1 MLPDNAPRLIQHAE
15 QLDSDPMLGL
25 RKIMQR
31 LRQPETGCPWDVKQ
45 TFASVAPY
53 TLEEAYEVA
62 DAIAR
67 KNHKDL
73 QEELGDLLL
82 QVVFHAQMA
91 AEQGLFDFDDVAR
104 GINEKMLR
112 RHPHVFAGA
121 SVADAD
127 EQTRRWEEL
136 KKAEKLARADT
147 DTAATASA
155 LDSVSRGLPE
165 WQRAIKLQKRAAEL
179 GFDWPG
185 IAPVLDKLREEVAE
199 LDEAAHTENAPHQ
212 LEELGD
218 VLFVAANVARH
229 LKLDPASA
237 LRGCN
242 LKFESRFRQME
253 QLAAARGLDLAALN
267 LAEQDA
273 LWDEAKRIEKT
284 AMLDLSAVPPV
295 QRDLSAVSPVQR
307 DLSAVSPV
315 RRDLPTID

>member
-1 MLPDNAPRLIQHAE
+1 MTGAALSPRPAISDTAPRLIERAE
-15 QLDSDPMLGL
+15 QLDSDPMLAL

-31 LRQPETGCPWDVKQ
+31 LRQPDGCPWDIKQ
-45 TFASVAPY
+45 TFESVAPY

-67 KNHKDL
+67 NNPTDL
-73 QEELGDLLL
+73 KEELGDLLL

-91 AEQGLFDFDDVAR
+91 AEQGLFNFDDVAR

-121 SVADAD
+121 SVADAE

-136 KKAEKLARADT
+136 KKMEKLARAET
-147 DTAATASA
+147 ETISSNSVLAPSV
-155 LDSVSRGLPE
+155 LDRVPRGLPE
-165 WQRAIKLQKRAAEL
+165 WQRAIKLQKRAAEV

-199 LDEAAHTENAPHQ
+199 LDEAAHSDSAAHQ

-253 QLAAARGLDLAALN
+253 QLAVASGLDLAVLT
-267 LAEQDA
+267 LAGQDA
-273 LWDEAKRIEKT
+273 LWDEAKRIEKK
-284 AMLDLSAVPPV
+284 AMLNSPISAP
-295 QRDLSAVSPVQR
+295 
-307 DLSAVSPV
+307 
-315 RRDLPTID
+315 ID

>member
-1 MLPDNAPRLIQHAE
+1 MSWPAAKALLDHAPRLIEHAD
-15 QLDSDPMLGL
+15 QLDPDPMRAL
-25 RKIMQR
+25 RKVMQR
-31 LRQPETGCPWDVKQ
+31 LREPKLGCPWDVQQ

-53 TLEEAYEVA
+53 TLEEAYEVN

-67 KNHKDL
+67 NHPADL

-121 SVADAD
+121 KVADAD
-127 EQTRRWEEL
+127 EQTRRWNEL
-136 KKAEKLARADT
+136 KKAEKQARFT
-147 DTAATASA
+147 DAGTATPSA
-155 LDSVSRGLPE
+155 LDSVARGLPE
-165 WQRAIKLQKRAAEL
+165 WSRAIKLQKRAAEL
-179 GFDWPG
+179 GFDWPN
-185 IAPVLDKLREEVAE
+185 IAHVLDKLREEVAE
-199 LDEAAHTENAPHQ
+199 LDEAAHSENKAHQ

-218 VLFVAANVARH
+218 VLFVAANLARH
-229 LKLDPASA
+229 LTLDPAAA

-253 QLAAARGLDLAALN
+253 ALATARGLDLPSLS

-273 LWDEAKRIEKT
+273 LWDEAKRIEKA
-284 AMLDLSAVPPV
+284 AM
-295 QRDLSAVSPVQR
+295 R
-307 DLSAVSPV
+307 
-315 RRDLPTID
+315 

>member
-147 DTAATASA
+147 DTAATSSA

-199 LDEAAHTENAPHQ
+199 LDEAAHMENAPHQ

-295 QRDLSAVSPVQR
+295 QRDL
-307 DLSAVSPV
+307 
-315 RRDLPTID
+315 PTID

>member
-1 MLPDNAPRLIQHAE
+1 MTVNVLPALPALSDNAQRLIQRAE
-15 QLDSDPMLGL
+15 QLDADPMLGL

-31 LRQPETGCPWDVKQ
+31 LRQPVGGCPWDVKQ
-45 TFASVAPY
+45 TFESVAPY

-67 KNHKDL
+67 KHHADL
-73 QEELGDLLL
+73 KEELGDLLL
-82 QVVFHAQMA
+82 QVVFHAQIA

-121 SVADAD
+121 SVADAE

-136 KKAEKLARADT
+136 KKAEKLARVDRQDT
-147 DTAATASA
+147 SKVSA
-155 LDSVSRGLPE
+155 LDAVPRGLPE

-199 LDEAAHTENAPHQ
+199 LDEAAHTENTAHQ

-253 QLAAARGLDLAALN
+253 QLAAASGLDLATLN

-273 LWDEAKRIEKT
+273 LWDQAKKMEKA
-284 AMLDLSAVPPV
+284 AMLDL
-295 QRDLSAVSPVQR
+295 RMTD
-307 DLSAVSPV
+307 
-315 RRDLPTID
+315 

>member
-1 MLPDNAPRLIQHAE
+1 M
-15 QLDSDPMLGL
+15 
-25 RKIMQR
+25 
-31 LRQPETGCPWDVKQ
+31 
-45 TFASVAPY
+45 
-53 TLEEAYEVA
+53 
-62 DAIAR
+62 
-67 KNHKDL
+67 
-73 QEELGDLLL
+73 
-82 QVVFHAQMA
+82 
-91 AEQGLFDFDDVAR
+91 FDFDDVAR

-121 SVADAD
+121 SVADAE

-136 KKAEKLARADT
+136 KKAEKLARVDSQDAP
-147 DTAATASA
+147 AASA
-155 LDSVSRGLPE
+155 LDAVSRGLPE

-199 LDEAAHTENAPHQ
+199 LDEAAHTENTAHQ

-253 QLAAARGLDLAALN
+253 QLAAASGLDLGVLN

-273 LWDEAKRIEKT
+273 LWDEAKQIEKT
-284 AMLDLSAVPPV
+284 AILNLRTTD
-295 QRDLSAVSPVQR
+295 
-307 DLSAVSPV
+307 
-315 RRDLPTID
+315 

>member
-1 MLPDNAPRLIQHAE
+1 MTAARPQLLPLPPIPDSAPRLIQRAE
-15 QLDSDPMLGL
+15 QLDADPVLGL

-31 LRQPETGCPWDVKQ
+31 LRQPNGGCPWDVKQ
-45 TFASVAPY
+45 TFESVAPY

-67 KNHKDL
+67 KNHTDL
-73 QEELGDLLL
+73 KEELGDLLL
-82 QVVFHAQMA
+82 QVVFHAQIA
-91 AEQGLFDFDDVAR
+91 AEQGLFDFEDVAR

-121 SVADAD
+121 SVADAE

-136 KKAEKLARADT
+136 KNAEKLARADANPALNT
-147 DTAATASA
+147 SA
-155 LDSVSRGLPE
+155 LDCVSRSLPE
-165 WQRAIKLQKRAAEL
+165 WQRAIKLQKCAAEL

-199 LDEAAHTENAPHQ
+199 LDEAAHTDNVAHQ
-212 LEELGD
+212 FEELGD

-229 LKLDPASA
+229 LKLDPAGA

-253 QLAAARGLDLAALN
+253 QLAAVKGLNLTTLN

-273 LWDEAKRIEKT
+273 LWEEAKRIEKA
-284 AMLDLSAVPPV
+284 AMLDS
-295 QRDLSAVSPVQR
+295 
-307 DLSAVSPV
+307 
-315 RRDLPTID
+315 PTIDPID

>member
-1 MLPDNAPRLIQHAE
+1 MLVDSAPRLIQRAE

-31 LRQPETGCPWDVKQ
+31 LRQPVGGCPWDVKQ
-45 TFASVAPY
+45 SFESVAPY

-67 KNHKDL
+67 KNHTDL

-121 SVADAD
+121 SVADAE

-136 KKAEKLARADT
+136 KKAEKSARADANA
-147 DTAATASA
+147 TASAASA

-199 LDEAAHTENAPHQ
+199 LDESAQTNNTAHQ

-253 QLAAARGLDLAALN
+253 QLALARGLDLPALN

-273 LWDEAKRIEKT
+273 LWDEAKRIEKA
-284 AMLDLSAVPPV
+284 AMVDSRP
-295 QRDLSAVSPVQR
+295 
-307 DLSAVSPV
+307 
-315 RRDLPTID
+315 ID

>member
-1 MLPDNAPRLIQHAE
+1 MTLAAQSSKRVMAAIPDSAPRLIQNAE
-15 QLDSDPMLGL
+15 QLDADPMLAL

-31 LRQPETGCPWDVKQ
+31 LRQPLGGCPWDVKQ
-45 TFASVAPY
+45 TFESVAPY
-53 TLEEAYEVA
+53 TLEEAYEVT

-67 KNHKDL
+67 NNHTDL
-73 QEELGDLLL
+73 KEELGDLLL
-82 QVVFHAQMA
+82 QVVFHAQIA
-91 AEQGLFDFDDVAR
+91 AEQGLFGFEEVVA

-121 SVADAD
+121 SVADAE
-127 EQTRRWEEL
+127 EQTRRWGEL
-136 KKAEKLARADT
+136 KKAEKAARGDRLDAPIPSLLDT
-147 DTAATASA
+147 
-155 LDSVSRGLPE
+155 VSRGLPE
-165 WQRAIKLQKRAAEL
+165 WQRAIKLQKRAAEF

-199 LDEAAHTENAPHQ
+199 LDEAAHTENAAHQ

-253 QLAAARGLDLAALN
+253 QLATARGLDLAALN
-267 LAEQDA
+267 LDEQDA

-284 AMLDLSAVPPV
+284 AMLDS
-295 QRDLSAVSPVQR
+295 QK
-307 DLSAVSPV
+307 
-315 RRDLPTID
+315 

>member
-1 MLPDNAPRLIQHAE
+1 MLVDNAPRLIQRAE

-31 LRQPETGCPWDVKQ
+31 LRQPVGGCPWDVKQ
-45 TFASVAPY
+45 SFESVAPY

-67 KNHKDL
+67 KNHTDL
-73 QEELGDLLL
+73 KEELGDLLL
-82 QVVFHAQMA
+82 QVVFHAQLA
-91 AEQGLFDFDDVAR
+91 AEQGLFDFNDVAR

-121 SVADAD
+121 TVADSD

-136 KKAEKLARADT
+136 KKAEKLART
-147 DTAATASA
+147 DANTASATSA

-165 WQRAIKLQKRAAEL
+165 WQRAMKLQKRAAEL

-185 IAPVLDKLREEVAE
+185 IAPVMDKLREEVAE
-199 LDEAAHTENAPHQ
+199 LDEAAQTENTAHQ

-229 LKLDPASA
+229 LKLDPAGA

-242 LKFESRFRQME
+242 LKFEARFRQME
-253 QLAAARGLDLAALN
+253 QMALARGLDLAALN

-273 LWDEAKRIEKT
+273 LWDAAKRIEKA
-284 AMLDLSAVPPV
+284 AMSDS
-295 QRDLSAVSPVQR
+295 Q
-307 DLSAVSPV
+307 
-315 RRDLPTID
+315 TIGEGN

>member
-1 MLPDNAPRLIQHAE
+1 MSWPAAKALGDSAPRLIDHAD
-15 QLDSDPMLGL
+15 QLDSDPMRAL
-25 RKIMQR
+25 RKVMQR
-31 LRQPETGCPWDVKQ
+31 LREPGLGCPWDSQQ

-53 TLEEAYEVA
+53 TLEEAYEVS

-67 KNHKDL
+67 NNPADL
-73 QEELGDLLL
+73 REELGDLLL

-121 SVADAD
+121 TVADAD

-136 KKAEKLARADT
+136 KRAEKQARSIADPR
-147 DTAATASA
+147 DSAASA
-155 LDSVSRGLPE
+155 LDVVKRGLPE
-165 WQRAIKLQKRAAEL
+165 WQRAIKLQKRAAEF
-179 GFDWPG
+179 GFDWPD
-185 IAPVLDKLREEVAE
+185 ISFVLDKLREEVAE
-199 LDEAAHTENAPHQ
+199 LDEAVRGDNPRHQ

-229 LKLDPASA
+229 LKLDPAAA

-253 QLAAARGLDLAALN
+253 TLAAARGLDFAALN

-273 LWDEAKRIEKT
+273 LWDIAKQLEKA
-284 AMLDLSAVPPV
+284 AM
-295 QRDLSAVSPVQR
+295 R
-307 DLSAVSPV
+307 
-315 RRDLPTID
+315 

>member
-1 MLPDNAPRLIQHAE
+1 MTVNVLHALPALPDNAPRLIQRAE
-15 QLDSDPMLGL
+15 QLDADPMLGL

-31 LRQPETGCPWDVKQ
+31 LRQPVGGCPWDVKQ
-45 TFASVAPY
+45 TFESVAPY

-67 KNHKDL
+67 KHHADL
-73 QEELGDLLL
+73 KEELGDLLL
-82 QVVFHAQMA
+82 QVVFHAQIA

-121 SVADAD
+121 SVADAE

-136 KKAEKLARADT
+136 KKAEKLARVDRQDT
-147 DTAATASA
+147 SKVSA
-155 LDSVSRGLPE
+155 LDAVSRGLPE

-199 LDEAAHTENAPHQ
+199 LDEAAHTENTAHQ

-253 QLAAARGLDLAALN
+253 QLAAASGLDLATLN

-273 LWDEAKRIEKT
+273 LWDQAKKMEKA
-284 AMLDLSAVPPV
+284 AMLDL
-295 QRDLSAVSPVQR
+295 RMTD
-307 DLSAVSPV
+307 
-315 RRDLPTID
+315 

>member
-1 MLPDNAPRLIQHAE
+1 MTATLSDLAPRLIQRAE
-15 QLDSDPMLGL
+15 QLDVDPMLAL

-31 LRQPETGCPWDVKQ
+31 LRQPVGGCPWDVKQ
-45 TFASVAPY
+45 TFESVAPY

-67 KNHKDL
+67 KNPTDL
-73 QEELGDLLL
+73 KEELGDLLL

-91 AEQGLFDFDDVAR
+91 AEQGLFDFDDITR

-121 SVADAD
+121 SVADAE

-136 KKAEKLARADT
+136 KKAEKLARAQAE
-147 DTAATASA
+147 TASTSVLATSA

-165 WQRAIKLQKRAAEL
+165 WQRAIKLQKRAAEF

-199 LDEAAHTENAPHQ
+199 LDEAAHNDNEAHQ

-253 QLAAARGLDLAALN
+253 QLAAASGLDLAALT

-284 AMLDLSAVPPV
+284 ANVKLAND
-295 QRDLSAVSPVQR
+295 
-307 DLSAVSPV
+307 
-315 RRDLPTID
+315 

>member
-1 MLPDNAPRLIQHAE
+1 MTATLSDNAPRLIQHAE
-15 QLDSDPMLGL
+15 QLDADPMLAL

-31 LRQPETGCPWDVKQ
+31 LRQPVGGCPWDVKQ
-45 TFASVAPY
+45 TFESVAPY

-67 KNHKDL
+67 KNSTDL
-73 QEELGDLLL
+73 KEELGDLLL

-121 SVADAD
+121 SVADAE

-136 KKAEKLARADT
+136 KKAEKLARVET
-147 DTAATASA
+147 ETASSTSVLATSA

-165 WQRAIKLQKRAAEL
+165 WQRAIKLQKRAAEV

-199 LDEAAHTENAPHQ
+199 LDEAAHSDSAAHQ

-218 VLFVAANVARH
+218 VLFVAANIARH

-253 QLAAARGLDLAALN
+253 QLAAASGLDLVALT

-273 LWDEAKRIEKT
+273 LWDEAKRIEKN
-284 AMLDLSAVPPV
+284 AMLNS
-295 QRDLSAVSPVQR
+295 
-307 DLSAVSPV
+307 
-315 RRDLPTID
+315 PTIDPLD

>member
-1 MLPDNAPRLIQHAE
+1 MLVDNAPRLIQRAE

-31 LRQPETGCPWDVKQ
+31 LRQPVGGCPWDVKQ
-45 TFASVAPY
+45 SFESVAPY

-67 KNHKDL
+67 KNHTDL
-73 QEELGDLLL
+73 KEELGDLLL

-104 GINEKMLR
+104 GVNEKMLR

-121 SVADAD
+121 SVADSD

-136 KKAEKLARADT
+136 KKAEKLARADA
-147 DTAATASA
+147 DTASTASA

-199 LDEAAHTENAPHQ
+199 LDEAAQTDNTAHQ

-242 LKFESRFRQME
+242 LKFEARFRQME
-253 QLAAARGLDLAALN
+253 RLALARGLDLAALN

-273 LWDEAKRIEKT
+273 LWDEAKRIEKA
-284 AMLDLSAVPPV
+284 AMLDSRP
-295 QRDLSAVSPVQR
+295 
-307 DLSAVSPV
+307 
-315 RRDLPTID
+315 ID

>member
-1 MLPDNAPRLIQHAE
+1 MTAVRAAFPPIADNAPRLIQRAE
-15 QLDSDPMLGL
+15 QLDADPMLGL

-31 LRQPETGCPWDVKQ
+31 LRQPVGGCPWDVKQ
-45 TFASVAPY
+45 TFESVAPY

-67 KNHKDL
+67 KNHTDL
-73 QEELGDLLL
+73 KEELGDLLL
-82 QVVFHAQMA
+82 QVVFHAQIA

-121 SVADAD
+121 SVAGAE
-127 EQTRRWEEL
+127 EQTRRWDEL
-136 KKAEKLARADT
+136 KKAEKLSRADAN
-147 DTAATASA
+147 TASGTLAPATSA
-155 LDSVSRGLPE
+155 LDCVSRGLPE

-199 LDEAAHTENAPHQ
+199 LDEAAHTENTAHQ

-253 QLAAARGLDLAALN
+253 QLAAASGLGLGVLN

-273 LWDEAKRIEKT
+273 LWDEAKQIEKT
-284 AMLDLSAVPPV
+284 AILNLRTTD
-295 QRDLSAVSPVQR
+295 
-307 DLSAVSPV
+307 
-315 RRDLPTID
+315 

>member
-1 MLPDNAPRLIQHAE
+1 MTVNVLPSLSALPALSDNAPRLIQRAE
-15 QLDSDPMLGL
+15 QLDADPMLGL

-31 LRQPETGCPWDVKQ
+31 LRQPVGGCPWDVKQ
-45 TFASVAPY
+45 TFESVAPY

-67 KNHKDL
+67 KNHADL
-73 QEELGDLLL
+73 KEELGDLLL
-82 QVVFHAQMA
+82 QVVFHAQIA

-121 SVADAD
+121 SVADAE

-136 KKAEKLARADT
+136 KKAEKLARVDSQDAP
-147 DTAATASA
+147 AASA
-155 LDSVSRGLPE
+155 LDAVSRGLPE

-199 LDEAAHTENAPHQ
+199 LDEAAHTENTAHQ

-253 QLAAARGLDLAALN
+253 QLAAASGLNLASLN

-273 LWDEAKRIEKT
+273 LWDQAKQIEKT
-284 AMLDLSAVPPV
+284 AILNLRTTD
-295 QRDLSAVSPVQR
+295 
-307 DLSAVSPV
+307 
-315 RRDLPTID
+315 

>member
-1 MLPDNAPRLIQHAE
+1 MTATLSDLAPRLIQRAE
-15 QLDSDPMLGL
+15 QLDVDPMLAL

-31 LRQPETGCPWDVKQ
+31 LRQPVGGCPWDVKQ
-45 TFASVAPY
+45 TFESVAPY

-67 KNHKDL
+67 KNPTDL
-73 QEELGDLLL
+73 KEELGDLLL

-91 AEQGLFDFDDVAR
+91 AEQGLFDFDDIAR

-121 SVADAD
+121 SVADAE

-136 KKAEKLARADT
+136 KKAEKLARAQAE
-147 DTAATASA
+147 TASTSVLATSA

-165 WQRAIKLQKRAAEL
+165 WQRAIKLQKRAAEF

-199 LDEAAHTENAPHQ
+199 LDEAAHNDNEAHQ

-253 QLAAARGLDLAALN
+253 QLAAASGLDLAALT

-273 LWDEAKRIEKT
+273 LWDDAKRIEKT
-284 AMLDLSAVPPV
+284 ANVKLAND
-295 QRDLSAVSPVQR
+295 
-307 DLSAVSPV
+307 
-315 RRDLPTID
+315 

>member
-1 MLPDNAPRLIQHAE
+1 MTVATIPPMQTLTDHAPRLIQRAE
-15 QLDSDPMLGL
+15 QLDADPMLAL

-31 LRQPETGCPWDVKQ
+31 LRQPVGGCPWDVKQ
-45 TFASVAPY
+45 TFESVAPY

-67 KNHKDL
+67 KNHTDMK
-73 QEELGDLLL
+73 EELGDLLL

-91 AEQGLFDFDDVAR
+91 AELGLFDFDDVAR

-121 SVADAD
+121 SVADSD

-136 KKAEKLARADT
+136 KKAEKLAGAHASGASST
-147 DTAATASA
+147 SVLATSA

-165 WQRAIKLQKRAAEL
+165 WQRAIKLQKRAAEF

-185 IAPVLDKLREEVAE
+185 ISPVLDKLREEVAE
-199 LDEAAHTENAPHQ
+199 LDEAAQSDNSAHQ

-242 LKFESRFRQME
+242 LKFEARFRQME
-253 QLAAARGLDLAALN
+253 QLAAARALDLAALN

-273 LWDEAKRIEKT
+273 LWDEAKQIEKAAILNLRT
-284 AMLDLSAVPPV
+284 TD
-295 QRDLSAVSPVQR
+295 
-307 DLSAVSPV
+307 
-315 RRDLPTID
+315 

>member
-1 MLPDNAPRLIQHAE
+1 MTAAALGPIRALSAIPDSAPRLIQNAE
-15 QLDSDPMLGL
+15 QLDADPMLGL

-31 LRQPETGCPWDVKQ
+31 LRQPQGGCPWDVKQ
-45 TFASVAPY
+45 TFESVAPY

-67 KNHKDL
+67 KNPTDL
-73 QEELGDLLL
+73 KEELGDLLL

-104 GINEKMLR
+104 GINGKMLR

-121 SVADAD
+121 SVADA
-127 EQTRRWEEL
+127 EQQTRRWDEL
-136 KKAEKLARADT
+136 KKEEKAARADSLDAPMPSML
-147 DTAATASA
+147 DTI
-155 LDSVSRGLPE
+155 SRGLPE
-165 WQRAIKLQKRAAEL
+165 WQRAIKLQKRAAEF
-179 GFDWPG
+179 GFDWPD
-185 IAPVLDKLREEVAE
+185 IAPVFDKLREEVAE
-199 LDEAAHTENAPHQ
+199 LDEAAHTQNAAHQ

-218 VLFVAANVARH
+218 VLFVAVNVARH

-253 QLAAARGLDLAALN
+253 QLAMIKGLDLAALN

-273 LWDEAKRIEKT
+273 LWDEAKQIEKT
-284 AMLDLSAVPPV
+284 ARLESRKAD
-295 QRDLSAVSPVQR
+295 
-307 DLSAVSPV
+307 
-315 RRDLPTID
+315 

>member
-1 MLPDNAPRLIQHAE
+1 MTAVRAAFPPIADNAPRLIQRAE
-15 QLDSDPMLGL
+15 QLDADPMLGL

-31 LRQPETGCPWDVKQ
+31 LRQPVGGCPWDVKQ
-45 TFASVAPY
+45 TFESVAPY

-67 KNHKDL
+67 KNHTDVK
-73 QEELGDLLL
+73 EELGDLLL
-82 QVVFHAQMA
+82 QVVFHAQIA

-121 SVADAD
+121 SVAGAE
-127 EQTRRWEEL
+127 EQTRRWDEL
-136 KKAEKLARADT
+136 KKAEKLSRADAN
-147 DTAATASA
+147 TASGTLAPATSA
-155 LDSVSRGLPE
+155 LDCVSRGLPE

-199 LDEAAHTENAPHQ
+199 LDEAAHTENTAHQ

-253 QLAAARGLDLAALN
+253 QLAAASGLGLGVLN

-273 LWDEAKRIEKT
+273 LWDEAKQIEKT
-284 AMLDLSAVPPV
+284 AILNLRTTD
-295 QRDLSAVSPVQR
+295 
-307 DLSAVSPV
+307 
-315 RRDLPTID
+315 

>member
-1 MLPDNAPRLIQHAE
+1 MITPLPTIPDDAPRLIQRAE

-31 LRQPETGCPWDVKQ
+31 LRQPVGGCPWDVKQ
-45 TFASVAPY
+45 SFESVAPY

-67 KNHKDL
+67 KNHTDL
-73 QEELGDLLL
+73 KEELGDLLL

-121 SVADAD
+121 SVADSD

-136 KKAEKLARADT
+136 KKAEKLARADA
-147 DTAATASA
+147 DTASTASA

-199 LDEAAHTENAPHQ
+199 LDEAAQTHNAAHQ

-229 LKLDPASA
+229 LQLDPASA

-242 LKFESRFRQME
+242 LKFEARFRQME
-253 QLAAARGLDLAALN
+253 QLAATRGLDLAALN

-273 LWDEAKRIEKT
+273 LWDEAKRIEKA
-284 AMLDLSAVPPV
+284 AMLDSPP
-295 QRDLSAVSPVQR
+295 
-307 DLSAVSPV
+307 
-315 RRDLPTID
+315 IDELN

>member
-1 MLPDNAPRLIQHAE
+1 MTAIQPTAVQTVVRTIAAIPDSSPRLIQNAE

-31 LRQPETGCPWDVKQ
+31 LRQPVGGCPWDVKQ
-45 TFASVAPY
+45 TFESVAPY
-53 TLEEAYEVA
+53 TLEEAYEVT

-67 KNHKDL
+67 KNHADL
-73 QEELGDLLL
+73 REELGDLLL
-82 QVVFHAQMA
+82 QVVFHSQIA
-91 AEQGLFDFDDVAR
+91 AEQGLFDFDDVVA

-121 SVADAD
+121 SVADAE

-136 KKAEKLARADT
+136 KKAEKAARADGLDPPMT
-147 DTAATASA
+147 SLLDT
-155 LDSVSRGLPE
+155 VSRGLSE
-165 WQRAIKLQKRAAEL
+165 WQRAIKLQKRAAEF

-199 LDEAAHTENAPHQ
+199 LDEAAQTDNAVHQ

-253 QLAAARGLDLAALN
+253 QLAAASGLDLATLN

-273 LWDEAKRIEKT
+273 LWNEAKRIEKT
-284 AMLDLSAVPPV
+284 AMLDL
-295 QRDLSAVSPVQR
+295 
-307 DLSAVSPV
+307 
-315 RRDLPTID
+315 PTTD

>member
-1 MLPDNAPRLIQHAE
+1 MTAVRTAFPPIADNAPRLIQRAE
-15 QLDSDPMLGL
+15 QLDADPLLGL

-31 LRQPETGCPWDVKQ
+31 LRQPGGCPWDIKQ
-45 TFASVAPY
+45 TFETVAPY

-67 KNHKDL
+67 KNHTDL
-73 QEELGDLLL
+73 KEELGDLLL
-82 QVVFHAQMA
+82 QVVFHAQIA

-121 SVADAD
+121 SVAGAE
-127 EQTRRWEEL
+127 EQTRRWDEL
-136 KKAEKLARADT
+136 KKAEKLSRADAN
-147 DTAATASA
+147 TASGTLAPATSA
-155 LDSVSRGLPE
+155 LDCVSRGLPE

-185 IAPVLDKLREEVAE
+185 ITPVLDKLREEVAE
-199 LDEAAHTENAPHQ
+199 LDEAAQTNNAAHQ

-218 VLFVAANVARH
+218 VLFVAANIARH

-253 QLAAARGLDLAALN
+253 QLAAASGLDLAALN

-273 LWDEAKRIEKT
+273 LWEAAKRLEKS
-284 AMLDLSAVPPV
+284 AML
-295 QRDLSAVSPVQR
+295 
-307 DLSAVSPV
+307 
-315 RRDLPTID
+315 DLPTID

>member
-1 MLPDNAPRLIQHAE
+1 MNTDALPPITGLATYSALADSAPRLIQCAE
-15 QLDSDPMLGL
+15 QLDADPMLGL

-31 LRQPETGCPWDVKQ
+31 LRQPEGGCPWDVKQ
-45 TFASVAPY
+45 SFESIAPY
-53 TLEEAYEVA
+53 TLEEAYEVV

-67 KNHKDL
+67 KNHTDL
-73 QEELGDLLL
+73 KEELGDLLL

-121 SVADAD
+121 SVADAE
-127 EQTRRWEEL
+127 EQTRRWEAL
-136 KKAEKLARADT
+136 KKAEKLARADSPESGRQ
-147 DTAATASA
+147 DATAVSV
-155 LDSVSRGLPE
+155 LDAVSRGLPE
-165 WQRAIKLQKRAAEL
+165 WQRAIKLQKRAAEF
-179 GFDWPG
+179 GFDWPD

-199 LDEAAHTENAPHQ
+199 LDEAAHTENAAHQ

-242 LKFESRFRQME
+242 LKFESRFRKME
-253 QLAAARGLDLAALN
+253 QLALASGLDLAALN

-273 LWDEAKRIEKT
+273 LWDQAKQIEKS
-284 AMLDLSAVPPV
+284 AMLDLPT
-295 QRDLSAVSPVQR
+295 L
-307 DLSAVSPV
+307 
-315 RRDLPTID
+315 DLPR

>member
-1 MLPDNAPRLIQHAE
+1 MTAATLSDISALPPLPPLPDGAPRLIQNAE
-15 QLDSDPMLGL
+15 QLDADPMLGL

-31 LRQPETGCPWDVKQ
+31 LRQPVGGCPWDVIQ
-45 TFASVAPY
+45 TFDSVAPY

-67 KNHKDL
+67 KNHSDL
-73 QEELGDLLL
+73 KEELGDLLL
-82 QVVFHAQMA
+82 QVVFHAQIA
-91 AEQGLFDFDDVAR
+91 AEQGLFNFDDVAQ

-112 RHPHVFAGA
+112 RHPHVFSGA
-121 SVADAD
+121 SVVDAQ
-127 EQTRRWEEL
+127 EQTRRWEEI
-136 KKAEKLARADT
+136 KKSEKLARATSQDV
-147 DTAATASA
+147 AATSA

-165 WQRAIKLQKRAAEL
+165 WQRAIKLQKRAAEF

-199 LDEAAHTENAPHQ
+199 LDEAAHSENTAHQ

-229 LKLDPASA
+229 LQLDPASA

-253 QLAAARGLDLAALN
+253 QLAAANGLDFAALN

-273 LWDEAKRIEKT
+273 LWDKAKQMEKA
-284 AMLDLSAVPPV
+284 AMLKL
-295 QRDLSAVSPVQR
+295 R
-307 DLSAVSPV
+307 
-315 RRDLPTID
+315 TID

>member
-1 MLPDNAPRLIQHAE
+1 MTAVRPPFPPIADNAPRLIQRAE
-15 QLDSDPMLGL
+15 QLDADPLLGL

-31 LRQPETGCPWDVKQ
+31 LRQPGGCPWDVKQ
-45 TFASVAPY
+45 TFESVAPY

-67 KNHKDL
+67 KNHTDL
-73 QEELGDLLL
+73 KEELGDLLL
-82 QVVFHAQMA
+82 QVVFHAQIA

-121 SVADAD
+121 SVADAE
-127 EQTRRWEEL
+127 EQTRRWDEL
-136 KKAEKLARADT
+136 KKAEKLSRADAN
-147 DTAATASA
+147 TASGTLAPATSA
-155 LDSVSRGLPE
+155 LDCVSRGLPE

-185 IAPVLDKLREEVAE
+185 ITPVLDKLREEVAE
-199 LDEAAHTENAPHQ
+199 LDEAAQTNNAAHQ

-218 VLFVAANVARH
+218 VLFVAANIARH

-253 QLAAARGLDLAALN
+253 QLAAASGLDLAALN

-273 LWDEAKRIEKT
+273 LWEAAKRLEKS
-284 AMLDLSAVPPV
+284 AML
-295 QRDLSAVSPVQR
+295 
-307 DLSAVSPV
+307 
-315 RRDLPTID
+315 DLPTID

>member
-1 MLPDNAPRLIQHAE
+1 LADAAREHGMTNPPLPPLTDSAPRAISRPEQIDAE
-15 QLDSDPMLGL
+15 PMLCL

-31 LRQPETGCPWDVKQ
+31 LRAPVGGCPWDVQQ

-67 KNHKDL
+67 NNHSDL
-73 QEELGDLLL
+73 KEELGDLLL

-91 AEQGLFDFDDVAR
+91 AEAGLFDFNDVAT

-121 SVADAD
+121 DISDAAA
-127 EQTRRWEEL
+127 QTLSWNAL
-136 KKAEKLARADT
+136 KKAEKAARDGALGGGT
-147 DTAATASA
+147 VAASA
-155 LDSVSRGLPE
+155 LDEVARGLPE

-185 IAPVLDKLREEVAE
+185 MSHVLDKLREEVAE
-199 LDEAAHTENAPHQ
+199 LDQAAHSSDTAHQ

-229 LKLDPASA
+229 LRLDPAEA

-242 LKFESRFRQME
+242 HKFEARFRQME
-253 QLAAARGLDLAALN
+253 TLARARGLDFEALN
-267 LAEQDA
+267 LADQDA
-273 LWDEAKRIEKT
+273 LWDQAKALEKAAKLNAT
-284 AMLDLSAVPPV
+284 
-295 QRDLSAVSPVQR
+295 
-307 DLSAVSPV
+307 
-315 RRDLPTID
+315 

>member
-1 MLPDNAPRLIQHAE
+1 MTVNTLPSLPALPDNAPRLIQHAE
-15 QLDSDPMLGL
+15 QLDADPMLGL

-31 LRQPETGCPWDVKQ
+31 LRQPVGGCPWDVKQ
-45 TFASVAPY
+45 TFESVAPY

-62 DAIAR
+62 DAIVR
-67 KNHKDL
+67 KNHTDL
-73 QEELGDLLL
+73 KEELGDLLL

-136 KKAEKLARADT
+136 KKAEKLARVDSQDAP
-147 DTAATASA
+147 AASA
-155 LDSVSRGLPE
+155 LDAVSRGLSE

-199 LDEAAHTENAPHQ
+199 LDEAAHTENTAHQ

-253 QLAAARGLDLAALN
+253 QLAAASGLDLAALN

-273 LWDEAKRIEKT
+273 LWDQAKQMEKN
-284 AMLDLSAVPPV
+284 
-295 QRDLSAVSPVQR
+295 RDAKI
-307 DLSAVSPV
+307 AFE
-315 RRDLPTID
+315 